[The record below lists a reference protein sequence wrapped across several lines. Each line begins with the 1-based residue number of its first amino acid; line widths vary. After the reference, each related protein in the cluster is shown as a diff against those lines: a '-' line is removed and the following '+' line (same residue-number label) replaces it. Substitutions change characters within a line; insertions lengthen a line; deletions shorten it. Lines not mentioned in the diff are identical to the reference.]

1 MESDLFS
8 SFGADD
14 DDDDFRQD
22 YSGWQDQGVEEDDW
36 EEERPVVSVAKR
48 RRKQHVKEPAAK
60 RVQHN
65 FTKRDF
71 FELILSWSLEHLLLP
86 DEKSRASCS
95 IDLRERP
102 DRFKDFQEY
111 TNFWYLFALEEA
123 RSILR
128 NRLCSKISR
137 LQAAG
142 QTQTWQ
148 QREIKAILKSVRRES
163 KKSCLITLEFVCL
176 SNTSFETKYLAQT
189 FALHPIRHGGN
200 AISDEEQSSIP
211 SCLCCVT
218 LPSCSPTGNL
228 FVSVH
233 EMFWSAITREQ
244 NDSTSTHFSLQPLEN
259 LMTVY
264 RSAQSCCE
272 VSRPPFCNA
281 MLGFSPPQ
289 HIRFDEDGLEQ
300 QVASKVVVCATA
312 TTSLYQDLNISQ
324 HQALTSCLDALL
336 NSFSLNMVQGPP
348 GTGKT
353 FFTGRLLD
361 ALSQRPLT
369 RIMATGP
376 SNVSVVRMLEKVLEN
391 EGHCSK
397 SRIVLFGVEEKLE
410 DCASLPLTLPCT
422 NHPPTLSD
430 LYTTITNP
438 RSVLDVLAR
447 LQVSNFI
454 SALAFFQTCSAVK
467 VLLSSSLAKL
477 AHEFSFCA
485 KLLEHFLGAKDK
497 IPYQRQ
503 LDAVSAVFSTEAPEA
518 NVLHD
523 AVTVLVQR
531 ISSQKSVDDLVSG
544 LLQQSTVIFATL
556 SSVGNSVLRRAVSQV
571 DIVVCDE
578 AAQASEAQTLI
589 PLTLYPSHLILIG
602 DPAQLPAFVESTHAV
617 VCGAGESLMGRL
629 MRCGQQLHVLSTQY
643 RMHPDIVQII
653 NGEFYD
659 NRLATAESVLTR
671 SPLHSGRVGKDAGG
685 DKRRNQPK
693 WLTMPLSI
701 CCLEQSEEHGGG
713 GVSWSNRK
721 EAQFVV
727 SLIEKIAHFHGK
739 FFDVSQRVLVISFYA
754 AQVHL
759 IQKLL
764 QQEGS
769 GFAKIKVS
777 TVDGVQGGEAD
788 IVIVSFVRK
797 NDNGRIG
804 FVSDRQRLNVALSRA
819 KHQLLLVGSAS
830 TLRSSRFRGEQD
842 TLARIILELE
852 KKSVMA

>member
-1 MESDLFS
+1 MESDLFQ
-8 SFGADD
+8 SFGANDE
-14 DDDDFRQD
+14 DDFRQD
-22 YSGWQDQGVEEDDW
+22 YSGWQDQVEEEDDC
-36 EEERPVVSVAKR
+36 EEERPSSVVSVAKR
-48 RRKQHVKEPAAK
+48 RRKEQVKEPCAK
-60 RVQHN
+60 RMQQYN
-65 FTKRDF
+65 YTKKNF
-71 FELILSWSLEHLLLP
+71 FELILSWSVEHLLMP
-86 DEKSRASCS
+86 DEVSRASCS

-102 DRFKDFQEY
+102 DRFKNFHEY

-163 KKSCLITLEFVCL
+163 KKSSLITLEFVCL
-176 SNTSFETKYLAQT
+176 SNTSFESKYLAQT
-189 FALHPIRHGGN
+189 FALHS
-200 AISDEEQSSIP
+200 SDTRTTNP
-211 SCLCCVT
+211 SCICCVT

-233 EMFWSAITREQ
+233 DTFWDAITREQ
-244 NDSTSTHFSLQPLEN
+244 SDSTSTHFTLRPLEN

-300 QVASKVVVCATA
+300 HVASKISPSAVSATA
-312 TTSLYQDLNISQ
+312 TSSLYQSLNQSQ
-324 HQALTSCLDALL
+324 QLALTACLDSLTQ

-361 ALSQRPLT
+361 ALSQKPLT

-376 SNVSVVRMLEKVLEN
+376 SNVSVVRMLEKVFEN
-391 EGHCSK
+391 AGPCSK
-397 SRIVLFGVEEKLE
+397 SRIALFGVEDKLE
-410 DCASLPLTLPCT
+410 ECASLPLTLQCT
-422 NHPPTLSD
+422 THPHSLGD
-430 LYTTITNP
+430 LYSTLTNP

-454 SALAFFQTCSAVK
+454 AALVFFQSRVK
-467 VLLSSSLAKL
+467 ILLSSSLPEL
-477 AHEFSFCA
+477 ALEFSFCA
-485 KLLEHFLGAKDK
+485 KLLEHFLGTNDK
-497 IPYQRQ
+497 SPYQLQ
-503 LDAVSAVFSTEAPEA
+503 LDAVSAVFTSSETPEA
-518 NVLHD
+518 DDLYN
-523 AVTVLVQR
+523 AVAVLVQR
-531 ISSQKSVDDLVSG
+531 ISCQKSVDDLVSG
-544 LLQQSTVIFATL
+544 LLQQSTVLFATL

-571 DIVVCDE
+571 DVVVCDE

-602 DPAQLPAFVESTHAV
+602 DPAQLPAFVESAHAV

-629 MRCGQQLHVLSTQY
+629 MRCGQQHHLLSMQY
-643 RMHPDIVQII
+643 RMHAEIAQII
-653 NGEFYD
+653 NSEFYD
-659 NRLATAESVLTR
+659 NRLSTAESVLTR
-671 SPLHSGRVGKDAGG
+671 SPLHAGKVG
-685 DKRRNQPK
+685 DKRK
-693 WLTMPLSI
+693 WLSMPLSF
-701 CCLEQSEEHGGG
+701 CCIEQSEEHGGG
-713 GVSWSNRK
+713 GLSWSNRK

-727 SLIEKIAHFHGK
+727 SLIEQIAHFHGK
-739 FFDVSQRVLVISFYA
+739 SFDVSQRVLVISFYA

-764 QQEGS
+764 EQKG
-769 GFAKIKVS
+769 GGVAKIKVS

-797 NDNGRIG
+797 NDSGRVG

-819 KHQLLLVGSAS
+819 KHQLLLVGSVS
-830 TLRSSRFRGEQD
+830 TLRSSRLRGEQD
-842 TLARIILELE
+842 SLARLVVELE
-852 KKSVMA
+852 KKSAVVFTS